1 LSVDET
7 QIINTEGRITGK
19 SQFKYKI
26 GY

>member
-7 QIINTEGRITGK
+7 KIINTEGRITGK
-19 SQFKYKI
+19 SQFKCKI